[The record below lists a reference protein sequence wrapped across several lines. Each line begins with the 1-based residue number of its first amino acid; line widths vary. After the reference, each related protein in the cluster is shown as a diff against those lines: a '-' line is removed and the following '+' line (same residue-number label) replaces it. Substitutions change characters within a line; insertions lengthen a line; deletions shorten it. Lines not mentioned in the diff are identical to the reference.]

1 MYKLYSSPVNFRGT
15 TRALSADC
23 GWSGGPTIGFGL
35 LWWRYVKVPDK
46 TDDHMCIL
54 LWTFVCGYI
63 YIYIYSQSF
72 FGQLRN
78 RPKSTHRKV
87 TPTSRFQKTTI
98 IQSHSNLYL
107 SIYLSI
113 YIYIIYLFIYLFIFL
128 FINLFVYLFIIII
141 ISNSTNHCASIFP
154 QILSPGD
161 DSAQTRQGATW
172 LSRASPYPSWR
183 HLWRGWFLH
192 CWRLASTTRRDVSWC
207 VREWG
212 DSSTQ
217 RW

>member
-1 MYKLYSSPVNFRGT
+1 MYKQCSSPVNFRGT

-63 YIYIYSQSF
+63 YIYTYSQPF

-78 RPKSTHRKV
+78 RPKSSHPKV

-107 SIYLSI
+107 FI
-113 YIYIIYLFIYLFIFL
+113 YIYIIYLFIYLSI
-128 FINLFVYLFIIII
+128 YLFIYSWLLLLATLQIIAH
-141 ISNSTNHCASIFP
+141 TYP
-154 QILSPGD
+154 QIWSPGD

-192 CWRLASTTRRDVSWC
+192 CWRLASTWLRRVMMC
-207 VREWG
+207 PRMG

>member
-1 MYKLYSSPVNFRGT
+1 MNDVLPAVIVQDMGCPLNPRAETFNLLHSYGKWFIYRWITYNMIQKKWCSIAILKYRRVMYKLYSSPVNFRGT

-23 GWSGGPTIGFGL
+23 GWSRGPTIGFGL

-63 YIYIYSQSF
+63 YIYSQSF

-78 RPKSTHRKV
+78 RPKSTHPKV

-107 SIYLSI
+107 YI
-113 YIYIIYLFIYLFIFL
+113 YIYYLFIYLCI
-128 FINLFVYLFIIII
+128 YLFI
-141 ISNSTNHCASIFP
+141 H
-154 QILSPGD
+154 D
-161 DSAQTRQGATW
+161 
-172 LSRASPYPSWR
+172 YYY
-183 HLWRGWFLH
+183 
-192 CWRLASTTRRDVSWC
+192 
-207 VREWG
+207 
-212 DSSTQ
+212 
-217 RW
+217 